1 MVLWIAALVDYR
13 KAKGTI
19 QPHQDRLKQTE
30 QTLLSAQEVYVNM
43 RQEMLK
49 TKSTLEETVDY
60 HKEALKKAKSAETE
74 VKVSK
79 YNQYI

>member
-1 MVLWIAALVDYR
+1 M
-13 KAKGTI
+13 
-19 QPHQDRLKQTE
+19 
-30 QTLLSAQEVYVNM
+30 SAQEVYVNM